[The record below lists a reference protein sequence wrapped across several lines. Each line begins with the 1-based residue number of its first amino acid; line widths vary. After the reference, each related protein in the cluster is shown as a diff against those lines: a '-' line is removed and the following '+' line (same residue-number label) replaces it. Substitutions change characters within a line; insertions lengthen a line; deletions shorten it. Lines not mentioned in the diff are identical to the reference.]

1 MTFLKQNYL
10 MLIVILVELFVVG
23 SLIYFGLYEKP
34 INQITIVLAFIAI
47 VFAVI
52 NIRKN
57 VKKSNA
63 TIAQ

>member
-23 SLIYFGLYEKP
+23 SLIYLGLYEKP